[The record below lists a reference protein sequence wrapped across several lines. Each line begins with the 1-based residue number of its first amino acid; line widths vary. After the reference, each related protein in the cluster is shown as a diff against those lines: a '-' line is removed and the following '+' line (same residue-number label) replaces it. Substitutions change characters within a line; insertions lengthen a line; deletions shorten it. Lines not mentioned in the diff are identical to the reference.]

1 MNTLGDI
8 IRELR
13 IKKGLEQKELAN
25 ILKVHKGTISNWENN
40 KRVPDNEMLLTMAD
54 FFGVSTDYLLGR
66 IKKEE
71 ELKNKVS
78 EEKASEILKA
88 MEEIGIDIEN
98 IDMDILKIILESY
111 KVLKKK

>member
-40 KRVPDNEMLLTMAD
+40 KRVPDNEMLLTIAD

-66 IKKEE
+66 IRKEE
-71 ELKNKVS
+71 ELKNKIA
-78 EEKASEILKA
+78 EEKASEILEA

>member
-40 KRVPDNEMLLTMAD
+40 KRVPDNEMLLTIAD
-54 FFGVSTDYLLGR
+54 FFGESTDYLLGR
-66 IKKEE
+66 IKKRRRT
-71 ELKNKVS
+71 
-78 EEKASEILKA
+78 
-88 MEEIGIDIEN
+88 
-98 IDMDILKIILESY
+98 
-111 KVLKKK
+111 

>member
-8 IRELR
+8 MRELR
-13 IKKGLEQKELAN
+13 TKKGLEQKELAS

-40 KRVPDNEMLLTMAD
+40 KRVPDNEMLLTIAD

-71 ELKNKVS
+71 ELKNKIA
-78 EEKASEILKA
+78 EEKAGEILEA

>member
-78 EEKASEILKA
+78 EEKASEILEA